1 LHEKSLKRA
10 TFTCFSIK
18 NRIKTQ
24 TLHENQTTNKKKIIL
39 HEKSLK
45 RATFT
50 CFSIKN
56 CIKAQALHANHST
69 NTKRNI
75 LLHENHLKEQPL
87 HVFPT

>member
-1 LHEKSLKRA
+1 MKNHLKEHFYTLFHKKSHKNPNFTRKSNHKQKEIVLHEKSLKR
-10 TFTCFSIK
+10 T
-18 NRIKTQ
+18 
-24 TLHENQTTNKKKIIL
+24 
-39 HEKSLK
+39 
-45 RATFT
+45 TFT

-69 NTKRNI
+69 NIKRNI